1 MTKLTKIVSCILSS
15 AFLAAAGAGC
25 NGYNRPNSGGEL
37 PAQDYTVDFNLP
49 ATTSAEI
56 KVIIPDNET
65 ERKLMNALIE
75 GFNQKYPNI
84 KVTMNFLTIDSYNST
99 VTKQYSAKV
108 LADVIWTNSSNY
120 YFLVSNGYALNLDH
134 FTEQAEKAGEFDYDA
149 DFTEDFRS
157 MGLFGGTRY
166 AVLRSADSVVTFYNK
181 NILTAAGVDLK
192 PETTLVKNGWSW
204 EDFLTVCGQVREYY
218 DKKGDS
224 KFYPIDANFTW
235 EAVSWPVMK
244 SLGGELIDKEGKFAL
259 TEEKNEE
266 IYSFVQNMVTKRY
279 IPAENDGKSS
289 FENGTGAMLFQSTT
303 IDHYETTATLK
314 GKFDVVSFPKIAG
327 ENSAMGIGFA
337 GYALNSQVAEDQAK
351 LNAASAFM
359 AYLMSNDGQQKA
371 AKDGGLTLPSIRSG
385 LSAENPDAYWHS
397 TYPAFNVAAYT
408 YGSEYK
414 ATQDFLAYADSSISS
429 SLINA
434 LNSYVGSYC
443 IKQTTSGKA
452 YNLLKGAIQ
461 DAFDT
466 IVS

>member
-166 AVLRSADSVVTFYNK
+166 AVPRSADSVVTFYNK

-218 DKKGDS
+218 DKKSDS
-224 KFYPIDANFTW
+224 NF
-235 EAVSWPVMK
+235 
-244 SLGGELIDKEGKFAL
+244 
-259 TEEKNEE
+259 
-266 IYSFVQNMVTKRY
+266 
-279 IPAENDGKSS
+279 IP
-289 FENGTGAMLFQSTT
+289 
-303 IDHYETTATLK
+303 
-314 GKFDVVSFPKIAG
+314 
-327 ENSAMGIGFA
+327 
-337 GYALNSQVAEDQAK
+337 
-351 LNAASAFM
+351 
-359 AYLMSNDGQQKA
+359 
-371 AKDGGLTLPSIRSG
+371 
-385 LSAENPDAYWHS
+385 
-397 TYPAFNVAAYT
+397 
-408 YGSEYK
+408 
-414 ATQDFLAYADSSISS
+414 
-429 SLINA
+429 
-434 LNSYVGSYC
+434 
-443 IKQTTSGKA
+443 
-452 YNLLKGAIQ
+452 
-461 DAFDT
+461 
-466 IVS
+466 